1 MLSRRI
7 LFLVFFIL
15 VVTTAG
21 LSIRYAPNWQ
31 WILENE
37 QHFREQA
44 ARRPVV
50 FWCQG
55 VLAYAVLSLV
65 PGTAG
70 KSVIAGWLF
79 GLWSAVAM
87 VEIGLTSAAVVSFLI
102 GRYFARELIL
112 RRNSMHK
119 LKDLTRRF
127 RHQGAFYLL
136 ILRLGHA
143 PFTLVNYGA
152 GVARIPLV
160 TFWWTTHLG
169 ILPGTLVFTFVGTR
183 IPSLK
188 VVADEG
194 VWSLLDPPLILA
206 LLATLLLPII
216 LRPALRS
223 LSRRTLH
230 IRKLLRR
237 PSQGPSPGSSQRQ
250 DIARNLRGPNHV

>member
-7 LFLVFFIL
+7 LFLLFFIL
-15 VVTTAG
+15 AVTTVG
-21 LSIRYAPNWQ
+21 LGIRYAPNLQ
-31 WILENE
+31 WIVENE
-37 QHFREQA
+37 QQFREQV

-70 KSVIAGWLF
+70 KSVVAGWLF

-102 GRYFARELIL
+102 GRYFARELMQ
-112 RRNSMHK
+112 RRSSMRK
-119 LKDLTRRF
+119 LKKFARRF
-127 RHQGAFYLL
+127 RRQGAFYLL
-136 ILRLGHA
+136 VLRLGHA

-169 ILPGTLVFTFVGTR
+169 ILPGTLVFTFIGTR
-183 IPSLK
+183 IPSLQ
-188 VVADEG
+188 VVVDEG
-194 VWSLLDPPLILA
+194 VWALLDPPLILA

-216 LRPALRS
+216 LRLVPREF
-223 LSRRTLH
+223 SRRVRRIRNRLH
-230 IRKLLRR
+230 N
-237 PSQGPSPGSSQRQ
+237 STPGQTHGQ
-250 DIARNLRGPNHV
+250 DIARDVRGSNHA

>member
-7 LFLVFFIL
+7 LFLGFFIL
-15 VVTTAG
+15 AVTTVG
-21 LSIRYAPNWQ
+21 LGIRYAPNWQ

-37 QHFREQA
+37 QQFREQV

-55 VLAYAVLSLV
+55 VLAYAILSLV

-70 KSVIAGWLF
+70 KSVVAGWLF

-87 VEIGLTSAAVVSFLI
+87 VEIGLTSAAVVSFLM
-102 GRYFARELIL
+102 GRYFAGELIQ
-112 RRNSMHK
+112 RRNSMKK
-119 LKDLTRRF
+119 LKKFTRRF
-127 RHQGAFYLL
+127 RRQGAFYLL
-136 ILRLGHA
+136 VLRLGHA

-152 GVARIPLV
+152 GVARVPLA

-183 IPSLK
+183 IPSLQ

-194 VWSLLDPPLILA
+194 VWSLLDVPLILA
-206 LLATLLLPII
+206 LLATLLLPIV
-216 LRPALRS
+216 LRPALRELS
-223 LSRRTLH
+223 LRTRR

-237 PSQGPSPGSSQRQ
+237 PSQGPSREQ
-250 DIARNLRGPNHV
+250 DLAKD